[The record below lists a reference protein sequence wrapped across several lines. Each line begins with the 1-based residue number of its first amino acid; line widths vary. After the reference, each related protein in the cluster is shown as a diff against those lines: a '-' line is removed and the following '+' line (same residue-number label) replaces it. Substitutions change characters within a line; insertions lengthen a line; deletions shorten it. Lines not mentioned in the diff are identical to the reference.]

1 MNCKTRCLQFVVQR
15 SHFILTRKG
24 EFGARRRGA
33 RRVKKMYK
41 PDARPDSGRSRAAAA
56 VPPPDMPDLA
66 ETFGDE
72 PAAAPEDFARAG
84 GCLRVLV
91 VDDAPDVTELL
102 ALFMSHAG
110 YEVAMAFSAT
120 EAFDAAR
127 DGHFDAVIS
136 DIGMPGMNGY
146 QLAEAL
152 RALPGYK
159 STPLIAVTGFTH
171 FEDRERARRAGFD
184 EFLHKPISPSDLLD
198 AVRRL
203 CG

>member
-1 MNCKTRCLQFVVQR
+1 MYEADAYLD
-15 SHFILTRKG
+15 
-24 EFGARRRGA
+24 RGPSRHA
-33 RRVKKMYK
+33 AEVTP
-41 PDARPDSGRSRAAAA
+41 PDAHDAARASAA
-56 VPPPDMPDLA
+56 
-66 ETFGDE
+66 DE
-72 PAAAPEDFARAG
+72 PAAAPDEFTRAP

-102 ALFMSHAG
+102 ALLMSHAG
-110 YEVAMAFSAT
+110 YEVSMAFSAT

-127 DGHFDAVIS
+127 TSHFDAIIS
-136 DIGMPGMNGY
+136 DIGMPGMSGY

-152 RALPGYK
+152 RALPAYE

-171 FEDRERARRAGFD
+171 LEDRERARRAGFD
-184 EFLHKPISPSDLLD
+184 DFLHKPINPSDLLD

>member
-1 MNCKTRCLQFVVQR
+1 M
-15 SHFILTRKG
+15 
-24 EFGARRRGA
+24 
-33 RRVKKMYK
+33 KKMYE
-41 PDARPDSGRSRAAAA
+41 PDARHARGPSRDAAEAT
-56 VPPPDMPDLA
+56 PPDTQDAAGASVSA
-66 ETFGDE
+66 E
-72 PAAAPEDFARAG
+72 PESVARAS
-84 GCLRVLV
+84 GCRRVLV

-102 ALFMSHAG
+102 AILMSHAG
-110 YEVAMAFSAT
+110 YEVAMAFSAA

-127 DGHFDAVIS
+127 AGHFDAVIS

-152 RALPGYK
+152 RALPAYQ
-159 STPLIAVTGFTH
+159 STPLIAVTGFTL

-184 EFLHKPISPSDLLD
+184 DFLHKPINPSDLLD

>member
-1 MNCKTRCLQFVVQR
+1 MCAAF
-15 SHFILTRKG
+15 
-24 EFGARRRGA
+24 
-33 RRVKKMYK
+33 KKMYK
-41 PDARPDSGRSRAAAA
+41 PDAPSEESARAA
-56 VPPPDMPDLA
+56 
-66 ETFGDE
+66 
-72 PAAAPEDFARAG
+72 

-102 ALFMSHAG
+102 AIMMSHAG

-127 DGHFDAVIS
+127 ADHFDAIIS

-152 RALPGYK
+152 RGLPGYE

-184 EFLHKPISPSDLLD
+184 DFLHKPINLSDLLN

>member
-1 MNCKTRCLQFVVQR
+1 MNQRASGFQFIAQSSAFVVASR
-15 SHFILTRKG
+15 TRG
-24 EFGARRRGA
+24 EFGARQGDV
-33 RRVKKMYK
+33 RRVKKMYE
-41 PDARPDSGRSRAAAA
+41 PDARPDRSLSREG
-56 VPPPDMPDLA
+56 A
-66 ETFGDE
+66 ETTPNTPDDATTE
-72 PAAAPEDFARAG
+72 PASTGEVSARKAE
-84 GCLRVLV
+84 CLRVLV

-102 ALFMSHAG
+102 ALLMSHAG

-120 EAFDAAR
+120 EAFDTAR
-127 DGHFDAVIS
+127 AGHFDAVIS

-152 RALPGYK
+152 RALPAYA

-171 FEDRERARRAGFD
+171 LEDRERARRAGFD

-198 AVRRL
+198 VVRRL

>member
-1 MNCKTRCLQFVVQR
+1 MNCKAATFGSSFIVHR
-15 SHFILTRKG
+15 SHFTLTRRG
-24 EFGARRRGA
+24 SSAAFARA
-33 RRVKKMYK
+33 RAALIKMYK
-41 PDARPDSGRSRAAAA
+41 PDAHPDRDGNREA
-56 VPPPDMPDLA
+56 PPPAPDPHDA
-66 ETFGDE
+66 DE
-72 PAAAPEDFARAG
+72 PAAVSEDSPREG

-102 ALFMSHAG
+102 ALLMSHAG
-110 YEVAMAFSAT
+110 YEVAMAFSAP

-127 DGHFDAVIS
+127 AGHFDAVIS

-159 STPLIAVTGFTH
+159 TTPLIAVTGFTH

-184 EFLHKPISPSDLLD
+184 DFLHKPISPSDLLD

>member
-1 MNCKTRCLQFVVQR
+1 MAHVAGMRAAL
-15 SHFILTRKG
+15 
-24 EFGARRRGA
+24 
-33 RRVKKMYK
+33 KKMYE
-41 PDARPDSGRSRAAAA
+41 PDARPERGPSRNTAEATPPGPHDAAGAAA
-56 VPPPDMPDLA
+56 
-66 ETFGDE
+66 E
-72 PAAAPEDFARAG
+72 PEATGRAS

-102 ALFMSHAG
+102 ALLMSHAG
-110 YEVAMAFSAT
+110 YEVAMAFSAA

-127 DGHFDAVIS
+127 AGHFDAVIS

-152 RALPGYK
+152 RALPAYE

-171 FEDRERARRAGFD
+171 FEDRERASRAGFD
-184 EFLHKPISPSDLLD
+184 DFLHKPINPSDLLD